1 MDVIKDLATV
11 ISMIVSTITIAGIYY
26 SDNGEVEK
34 RKKIFLKNIALI
46 IVFTILLWIFSI
58 YLLRIYFQTD
68 LLTVLSLVNP
78 TLVFFFILCTVTVSM
93 NSFIYSRKK
102 FLSNIKNDEIIYVFY
117 KKYLTIHKKLNRG
130 KLWKYSQS
138 YLFPFIKSVL
148 IGVYIL
154 LGILSIF
161 IIFINHFD
169 NEVKQFPFQSLERFY
184 LKNISDGKV
193 YSIDT
198 ETDFDIVMTSENKTP
213 QSLYSI
219 EDNIYS
225 LPIDNQRIKL
235 KKGTK
240 LFESSVEKVK
250 IYRNNKESV
259 TVNKAEGKTFLI
271 LEQDDVFDL
280 VSDSKDSTK
289 KKSYLFL
296 SNQYR
301 KLEKEMQTVKS
312 LILPGIIGFIIFG
325 LTFLLTNFYFFPLI
339 IVIFGGFVDM
349 LLLQINNNNSFHIAM
364 VLSILVA
371 LYFLICIVIYD
382 CCVVNL
388 HESKD
393 TIKLIRYHYKKF
405 SYQIRKQDLIE
416 NLLNGKTCGCHVVKF
431 PYLVGENRTEP
442 KIIFFIYKNYWDILR
457 LPILYFKCK
466 KH

>member
-1 MDVIKDLATV
+1 M
-11 ISMIVSTITIAGIYY
+11 
-26 SDNGEVEK
+26 
-34 RKKIFLKNIALI
+34 
-46 IVFTILLWIFSI
+46 
-58 YLLRIYFQTD
+58 
-68 LLTVLSLVNP
+68 
-78 TLVFFFILCTVTVSM
+78 
-93 NSFIYSRKK
+93 
-102 FLSNIKNDEIIYVFY
+102 
-117 KKYLTIHKKLNRG
+117 
-130 KLWKYSQS
+130 
-138 YLFPFIKSVL
+138 FPFIKSVL

-198 ETDFDIVMTSENKTP
+198 ETDFDIVMTSENKIP

-349 LLLQINNNNSFHIAM
+349 LLSQINNNNSFHIAM

-382 CCVVNL
+382 SCVVNL